1 MGRAY
6 YSKELTEFLAD
17 NNSRILGELT
27 NNNQFSLEEQQR
39 NAWIQQI
46 QILKNELR
54 NLNSGHIMFEYSI
67 PRMGKRV
74 DVILIYGGIVFVIE
88 FKVYS
93 KEYHRADI
101 DQCLDYALD
110 LKNFQEGSHNVQLVP
125 ILVSTDAPIFNN
137 IFEKFKD
144 EIFFPV
150 KSNKDNLR
158 EIIDTVYQKYKSSTI
173 NAIKWENS
181 LYKPTPTIIEAAQA
195 LYQGHDVKEI
205 SRSDSGAINLVKTA
219 QAINDIIEKSKK
231 DKIKSICFVT
241 GVPGAGKTLAGL
253 NLANERHKFGDE
265 EEHAVFLSGNGPL
278 VDVLREALARN
289 NLENSTERIT
299 KSEALQKAKSFI
311 QNIHHFRDD
320 SISVDSAP
328 IEKVVVFDEAQRAW
342 NKEKTT
348 SFMKMKKGIPDFE
361 MSEPEFLI
369 SVMDRHSDW
378 AVIICLIG
386 GGQEINTGEAGLPE
400 WFLAIKNHYPHWNVY
415 VSNQITDIEYTGN
428 QKLTKLFSG
437 VKYEIVQDL
446 HLSTSIRSFRSEN
459 VSNFVK
465 SLLDGDKVNAKKW
478 LLELKG
484 KYPIVLTRDFDK
496 AKLWLKNTARGN
508 ERFGIT
514 ASAKANRLRPYGIYI
529 ESQIDAPLWFLN
541 DKEDVRSSYYLEYV
555 ATEFDIQGLELDW
568 TCVAWDANFRY
579 QNGDWSYNQFSG
591 TKWNQIQNEDK
602 ITYLKNAYRVL
613 LTRARQGV
621 VIFIP
626 TGNREDVTIKPEFYD
641 GTYNYLREIG
651 IEEV

>member
-6 YSKELTEFLAD
+6 YSKPLQEFLSD

-27 NNNQFSLEEQQR
+27 NNHQFALEEQQR
-39 NAWIQQI
+39 NAWIKQI
-46 QILKNELR
+46 EILKNELHG
-54 NLNSGHIMFEYSI
+54 LDSGHILFEYSI

-74 DVILIYGGIVFVIE
+74 DVIFIYAGIIFVIE
-88 FKVYS
+88 FKVYE
-93 KEYHRADI
+93 KEYRRADI
-101 DQCLDYALD
+101 DQCLDYSLD

-125 ILVSTDAPIFNN
+125 ILVSTDAQNYSN
-137 IFEKFKD
+137 VLEKFRD
-144 EIFFPV
+144 EIFTPLRV
-150 KSNKDNLR
+150 NKNNLR
-158 EIIDTVYQKYKSSTI
+158 EIIDKVSEKYKSTPI
-173 NAIKWENS
+173 NANQWENS

-219 QAINDIIEKSKK
+219 QAINDIIEKSKQK
-231 DKIKSICFVT
+231 KEKSICFVT

-253 NLANERHKFGDE
+253 NLANERHKFGGD

-278 VDVLREALARN
+278 VAVLQEALARN
-289 NLENSTERIT
+289 NIENSIENIT
-299 KSEALQKAKSFI
+299 KSEALQKVKSFI

-320 SISVDSAP
+320 AISVKTAP

-342 NKEKTT
+342 DNDKTT
-348 SFMKMKKGIPDFE
+348 SFMKIKKGIANFD

-369 SVMDRHSDW
+369 SVMDRHQDW

-400 WFLAIKNHYPHWNVY
+400 WFSAIRNHLPHWNVY

-428 QKLTKLFSG
+428 QTLEKLFAGIKCHS
-437 VKYEIVQDL
+437 VPDL
-446 HLSTSIRSFRSEN
+446 HLKTSIRSFRSEH

-465 SLLDGDKVNAKKW
+465 ALLDCDKINAKR
-478 LLELKG
+478 LLVELKG

-496 AKLWLKNTARGN
+496 AKQWLKDNARGN
-508 ERFGIT
+508 ERYGIT
-514 ASAKANRLRPYGIYI
+514 ASAKAHRLRPYGIYV
-529 ESQIDAPLWFLN
+529 ESNIDAPQWFLN
-541 DKEDVRSSYYLEYV
+541 SKEDVRSSYYLEYV
-555 ATEFDIQGLELDW
+555 ATEFHIQGLELDW

-579 QNGDWSYNQFSG
+579 ENNGWSYNQFTG
-591 TKWNQIQNEDK
+591 TKWNQIRSEDK
-602 ITYLKNAYRVL
+602 ITYLKNTYRVL
-613 LTRARQGV
+613 LTRARQGI

-626 TGNREDVTIKPEFYD
+626 RGNVEDDTIRPEFYE
-641 GTYNYLREIG
+641 GTYNYLKEIG
-651 IEEV
+651 IEEI

>member
-6 YSKELTEFLAD
+6 YSKELQEFLTD
-17 NNSRILGELT
+17 NNSRILGELSH
-27 NNNQFSLEEQQR
+27 NNQFSLEEQQR

-46 QILKNELR
+46 TILKNELHG
-54 NLNSGHIMFEYSI
+54 LNSGHIMFEYSI

-74 DVILIYGGIVFVIE
+74 DVILIYEGIVFVIE

-125 ILVSTDAPIFNN
+125 ILVSTEAPN
-137 IFEKFKD
+137 IENSIEKFKD
-144 EIFFPV
+144 EIFFPL
-150 KSNKDNLR
+150 KANKDNLR
-158 EIIDTVYQKYKSSTI
+158 EIIDKVCEKYKANSI
-173 NAIKWENS
+173 NATQWENS

-231 DKIKSICFVT
+231 DKVKSICFVT

-253 NLANERHKFGDE
+253 NLANERHKFGDD

-278 VDVLREALARN
+278 VDVLQEALARN
-289 NLENSTERIT
+289 NLENSTEKIT

-320 SISVDSAP
+320 AISVCTPP

-342 NKEKTT
+342 NNEQTT
-348 SFMKMKKGIPDFE
+348 SFMKKKKGIADFD

-400 WFLAIKNHYPHWNVY
+400 WFSAIKNHYPHWNVY

-428 QKLTKLFSG
+428 QKLEKLFSG
-437 VKYEIVQDL
+437 IKYHTVPDL

-465 SLLDGDKVNAKKW
+465 TLLDCDKDNAKKW
-478 LLELKG
+478 LVELKG

-496 AKLWLKNTARGN
+496 AKQWLKKMARGN
-508 ERFGIT
+508 ERYGIT
-514 ASAKANRLRPYGIYI
+514 ASAKAHRLRPYGIYI
-529 ESQIDAPLWFLN
+529 ESDIDAPLWFLN
-541 DKEDVRSSYYLEYV
+541 TKEDVRSSYYLEYV
-555 ATEFDIQGLELDW
+555 ATEFHIQGLELDW

-579 QNGDWSYNQFSG
+579 ENGGWSYNQFSG
-591 TKWNQIQNEDK
+591 TKWNQIRNEDK
-602 ITYLKNAYRVL
+602 ITYLKNTYRVL

-626 TGNREDVTIKPEFYD
+626 KGDTEDDTIKPEFYE
-641 GTYNYLREIG
+641 GTYNYLKEIG
-651 IEEV
+651 IEEI

>member
-6 YSKELTEFLAD
+6 YSKELQEFLTDD
-17 NNSRILGELT
+17 NDRILGELT

-46 QILKNELR
+46 QILKNELCK
-54 NLNSGHIMFEYSI
+54 LDSGHIMFEYSI

-74 DVILIYGGIVFVIE
+74 DVILIYEGIVFVIE

-125 ILVSTDAPIFNN
+125 ILVSTDAPKVEN
-137 IFEKFKD
+137 IIEKFKD
-144 EIFFPV
+144 EIFVPL
-150 KSNKDNLR
+150 KANKDNLR
-158 EIIDTVYQKYKSSTI
+158 EIIDKVCEKYKANPI
-173 NAIKWENS
+173 NAIQWENS

-231 DKIKSICFVT
+231 DKVKSICFVT

-253 NLANERHKFGDE
+253 NLANERHRFGDD

-278 VDVLREALARN
+278 VSVLQEALARN
-289 NLENSTERIT
+289 NIENSTEKIT
-299 KSEALQKAKSFI
+299 KGDALQKAKSFI

-320 SISVDSAP
+320 AISVETAP
-328 IEKVVVFDEAQRAW
+328 FEKVVVFDEAQRAW
-342 NKEKTT
+342 NNDKTT
-348 SFMKMKKGIPDFE
+348 SFMKIKKGIADFD

-400 WFLAIKNHYPHWNVY
+400 WFSAIRTFYPHWNVY

-428 QKLTKLFSG
+428 QELKKLFAG
-437 VKYEIVQDL
+437 MKYHSVPDL
-446 HLSTSIRSFRSEN
+446 HLSTSIRSFRSEH

-465 SLLDGDKVNAKKW
+465 SLLDCNTEKAQHL
-478 LLELKG
+478 LLELNL
-484 KYPIVLTRDFDK
+484 YPIVLTRDFEK
-496 AKLWLKNTARGN
+496 AKQWLKDNARGN
-508 ERFGIT
+508 ERYGIT
-514 ASAKANRLRPYGIYI
+514 ASSKAHRLRPYGIYV
-529 ESQIDAPLWFLN
+529 ESDIDAPQWFLN
-541 DKEDVRSSYYLEYV
+541 DKYDVRSSYYLEYV
-555 ATEFDIQGLELDW
+555 ATEFHIQGLELDW

-579 QNGDWSYNQFSG
+579 ENDGWSYNQFSG
-591 TKWNQIQNEDK
+591 TKWNKIRSEDK
-602 ITYLKNAYRVL
+602 IMYLKNTYRVL
-613 LTRARQGV
+613 LTRARQGI

-626 TGNREDVTIKPEFYD
+626 EGTNEDETRKPEFYD
-641 GTYNYLREIG
+641 GTYNYLKEIG
-651 IEEV
+651 IKEI

>member
-1 MGRAY
+1 MSRAY
-6 YSKELTEFLAD
+6 YSKELQQFLTD
-17 NNSRILGELT
+17 DKNRILGELT
-27 NNNQFSLEEQQR
+27 NNHQFALEEQQR
-39 NAWIQQI
+39 NAWIQEI
-46 QILKNELR
+46 EILKNELHG
-54 NLNSGHIMFEYSI
+54 LSSGHILFEYSI

-74 DVILIYGGIVFVIE
+74 DVIFIYSGLVFIME
-88 FKVYS
+88 FKVYER
-93 KEYHRADI
+93 EYHRADI
-101 DQCLDYALD
+101 DQCLDYSLD

-125 ILVSTDAPIFNN
+125 ILVSTEAPNFENTI
-137 IFEKFKD
+137 EKFRD
-144 EIFFPV
+144 EIFVPLRA
-150 KSNKDNLR
+150 NRNNLR
-158 EIIDTVYQKYKSSTI
+158 EIIEKVSEKYKANPI
-173 NAIKWENS
+173 NANQWENS

-219 QAINDIIEKSKK
+219 EAINSIIEKSKK
-231 DKIKSICFVT
+231 QREKSICFVT

-278 VDVLREALARN
+278 VDVLQEALARN
-289 NLENSTERIT
+289 NLENSTEKIT
-299 KSEALQKAKSFI
+299 KGEALQKAKSFI

-320 SISVDSAP
+320 AISVDTPP

-342 NKEKTT
+342 NNERTT
-348 SFMKMKKGIPDFE
+348 SFMKMKKGIADFDK
-361 MSEPEFLI
+361 SEPEFLI

-400 WFLAIKNHYPHWNVY
+400 WFSAIKNHYPHWNVY

-428 QKLTKLFSG
+428 QKLEKLFSG
-437 VKYEIVQDL
+437 IKYHTISDL

-465 SLLDGDKVNAKKW
+465 ALLDCDKENAKKW
-478 LLELKG
+478 LVELKG

-496 AKLWLKNTARGN
+496 AKQWLKKMARGN
-508 ERFGIT
+508 ERYGIT
-514 ASAKANRLRPYGIYI
+514 ASAKAHRLRPYGIYV
-529 ESQIDAPLWFLN
+529 ESDIDAPLWFLN
-541 DKEDVRSSYYLEYV
+541 TKEDVRSSYYLEYV
-555 ATEFDIQGLELDW
+555 ATEFHIQGLELDW

-579 QNGDWSYNQFSG
+579 ENGKWSYNQFSG
-591 TKWNQIQNEDK
+591 TKWNQIRSEDK
-602 ITYLKNAYRVL
+602 ITYLKNTYRVL
-613 LTRARQGV
+613 LTRARQGI

-626 TGNREDVTIKPEFYD
+626 KGDADDDTIKPEFYE
-641 GTYNYLREIG
+641 GTYNYLKEIG
-651 IEEV
+651 IEEI

>member
-6 YSKELTEFLAD
+6 YSKELQEFLTGD
-17 NNSRILGELT
+17 SDKILGELSH
-27 NNNQFSLEEQQR
+27 NNQFSLEEQQR

-46 QILKNELR
+46 AILKNQLR
-54 NLNSGHIMFEYSI
+54 GLNSGHIMFEYSI

-74 DVILIYGGIVFVIE
+74 DIILIYEGIVFVIE

-93 KEYHRADI
+93 KEYHRVDI

-110 LKNFQEGSHNVQLVP
+110 LKNFQEGSHNIQLVP
-125 ILVSTDAPIFNN
+125 ILVSTDAPNFKN
-137 IFEKFKD
+137 IIEKFKD
-144 EIFFPV
+144 EIFIPL
-150 KSNKDNLR
+150 KANKDNLR
-158 EIIDTVYQKYKSSTI
+158 EIIEKVSEKYKANSI
-173 NAIKWENS
+173 NATQWENS

-231 DKIKSICFVT
+231 DKLKSICFVT

-253 NLANERHKFGDE
+253 NLANERHKFGDD

-278 VDVLREALARN
+278 VDVLQEALARN
-289 NLENSTERIT
+289 NLENSTEKIT

-320 SISVDSAP
+320 AISVATPP

-342 NKEKTT
+342 NNEQTT
-348 SFMKMKKGIPDFE
+348 SFMKKKKGIADFN

-400 WFLAIKNHYPHWNVY
+400 WFSAIKNHYPHWNVY

-428 QKLTKLFSG
+428 QKLEKLFSG
-437 VKYEIVQDL
+437 IKYNTVSDL

-465 SLLDGDKVNAKKW
+465 TLLDCDKDNAKKW
-478 LLELKG
+478 LVELKG

-496 AKLWLKNTARGN
+496 AKQWLKSTSRGN
-508 ERFGIT
+508 ERYGIT
-514 ASAKANRLRPYGIYI
+514 ASAKAHRLRPYGIYI
-529 ESQIDAPLWFLN
+529 ESDIDAPLWFLN
-541 DKEDVRSSYYLEYV
+541 TKEDVRSSYYLEYV
-555 ATEFDIQGLELDW
+555 ATEFHIQGLELDW

-579 QNGDWSYNQFSG
+579 QNGGWSYNQFSG
-591 TKWNQIQNEDK
+591 TKWNKIINADK
-602 ITYLKNAYRVL
+602 ITYLKNTYRVL
-613 LTRARQGV
+613 LTRARQGII
-621 VIFIP
+621 IFIP
-626 TGNREDVTIKPEFYD
+626 KGDTEDDTIKPEFYE
-641 GTYNYLREIG
+641 GTYNYLKEIG
-651 IEEV
+651 IDEI